1 MLTSQAFLE
10 CMGVI
15 HKTFQ
20 FPTPSI
26 ILYINGF
33 GAFRADIVSP
43 NPYIGISKCIYRD
56 LGSFR
61 TLIVNTGLRA
71 ASCQQI

>member
-1 MLTSQAFLE
+1 LLWVCKIMLTSQALLE

-33 GAFRADIVSP
+33 GAFRAEIVSP
-43 NPYIGISKCIYRD
+43 NPYIGI
-56 LGSFR
+56 
-61 TLIVNTGLRA
+61 
-71 ASCQQI
+71 